1 MRRFLTKTNVLTLL
15 ILAALLLGALVGEI
29 FLYDPAATPEQAE
42 QATGG
47 WRVAGDLVLI
57 RPLQLI
63 ALPIIFTSVL
73 TGITSIG
80 STRKLGVLGGA
91 TILFYVVTMIFA
103 VGLGVTLGAL
113 IQPGAGI
120 PPELQQA
127 ALQAGEAQLQGVQA
141 PEGEGL
147 GAAWLG
153 ILRLMIPSNFFE
165 ALATFEPLSIITA
178 TIALGVGLLLAG
190 EKGKPF
196 IEVVVSLHEALM
208 ILIRAILWLI
218 PLGVFF
224 LVAWAVGTMG
234 LRNLGSAVGVYVV
247 AVIAGL
253 GTHMLVTLPLVLWL
267 LVRINP
273 YKYLWQ
279 IRQALLMAFGTAS
292 SLATLPITIETT
304 RDYGG
309 CSSRASGL
317 VLPLGATINMDGTAL
332 YLGVAVI
339 FLFQAFG
346 YDLAFPQ
353 YLVIVLTATLAAVGA
368 AGVPGGSLVTML
380 IIIAAVNQTLAGVT
394 IAGEQI
400 PPLPL
405 AAIGL
410 IIGVD
415 RILDMTRTMVNVW
428 GDSVGARVIT
438 RLAPDIEEER
448 EAAFA

>member
-1 MRRFLTKTNVLTLL
+1 MKLLSKTNLLTIL
-15 ILAALLLGALVGEI
+15 ILAGLVFGAIVGEA
-29 FLYDPAATPEQAE
+29 FLWDPNATPEQIE
-42 QATGG
+42 EATGG
-47 WRVAGDLVLI
+47 WKITGELILV
-57 RPLQLI
+57 RPLKLI

-80 STRKLGVLGGA
+80 SARKLGVLGGA
-91 TILFYVVTMIFA
+91 TILFYLVTMIFA
-103 VGLGVTLGAL
+103 VGLGVTMGAT
-113 IQPGAGI
+113 IEPGAGI
-120 PPELQQA
+120 PPEVQQA
-127 ALQAGEAQLQGVQA
+127 ALQAGEGRLTQVTPPDQ
-141 PEGEGL
+141 EGGL
-147 GAAWLG
+147 GAAWIG
-153 ILRLMIPSNFFE
+153 ILRLLVPENFFE

-190 EKGKPF
+190 EKGRPF
-196 IEVVVSLHEALM
+196 IEVIESLHEALM

-224 LVAWAVGTMG
+224 LVAWAVGSMG
-234 LRNLGSAVGVYVV
+234 LSNLASAVAWYVV
-247 AVIAGL
+247 AVFAGL
-253 GTHMLVTLPLVLWL
+253 GLHMLVTLPLVLWV

-273 YKYLWQ
+273 YKYLWS
-279 IRQALLMAFGTAS
+279 IRAALLMAFGTAS

-380 IIIAAVNQTLAGVT
+380 IIMAAVNQTLAGTVINGET
-394 IAGEQI
+394 IR
-400 PPLPL
+400 PLPL
-405 AAIGL
+405 EAIGL

-448 EAAFA
+448 EKAFA